1 MTLALIWA
9 ALRRRPFA
17 IGSTALLLLS
27 IAGLLGAPA
36 PAALAVW
43 LGVSAAWLE
52 VWHIVERGMLQ
63 RLGYR
68 APTFAERERLD
79 PALTCTHLEILV
91 LDSPEL
97 WVGRGLRSLVVT
109 RAILDVLEDRA
120 LLGLLHDTAESARRA
135 MLAGHLL
142 VSIGTLPLLL
152 AGWLGQALT
161 LLGRWLAVAVGSALV
176 LPLVVWPHG
185 FVVWAGRAFGA
196 IIVGLLGAALVS
208 NGFAAAGL
216 ALLAAWAVVPGRR
229 ALLAWETRRAE
240 AVADQATISDGLG
253 WELVEALE
261 TLQLAEPLPRP
272 VGLHGLLCPPGAP
285 LAARADR
292 LRRALAPA

>member
-17 IGSTALLLLS
+17 TGSTALLLLS
-27 IAGLLGAPA
+27 IASLLGAPA
-36 PAALAVW
+36 PTALVVW
-43 LGVSAAWLE
+43 LAVSAASLE
-52 VWHIVERGMLQ
+52 VWHTVEPVMLQ

-79 PALTCTHLEILV
+79 SALTCNHLEVLG

-120 LLGLLHDTAESARRA
+120 LLGLLHDTAESVRRA
-135 MLAGHLL
+135 ILAGHLL
-142 VSIGTLPLLL
+142 VSIGTLPFLL
-152 AGWLGQALT
+152 AGWLSQALT

-176 LPLVVWPHG
+176 LPRMLWPHG
-185 FVVWAGRAFGA
+185 FAVWAGRAFGA
-196 IIVGLLGAALVS
+196 MIVGVLGSALVS
-208 NGFAAAGL
+208 NGFGAAGL
-216 ALLAAWAVVPGRR
+216 ALLTAWAVVPGLR

-240 AVADQATISDGLG
+240 AVADRATIRDGLG

-272 VGLHGLLCPPGAP
+272 GGLHGVFCPPGAP
-285 LAARADR
+285 LGARADR
-292 LRRALAPA
+292 LRGALSPA